1 MIQKKVLFD
10 KGNKNAK
17 NSVLINIDRV
27 DISREEFDIS
37 QDASPS
43 KRIDTM
49 PDLANQIPATPT
61 SINVKPKTTVS
72 TNTEET
78 MEIPLEALKSPSR
91 LPN

>member
-1 MIQKKVLFD
+1 
-10 KGNKNAK
+10 
-17 NSVLINIDRV
+17 
-27 DISREEFDIS
+27 
-37 QDASPS
+37 
-43 KRIDTM
+43 M
-49 PDLANQIPATPT
+49 PDLANHMPATPT